1 MDSTVDNQAGGAPR
15 LSSDRFEAA
24 LAAAPIVVF
33 NQDCELRYTWIGN
46 PALGLTTEEALGRT
60 DEELLGTEAA
70 RPLVEIKRRVLAS
83 GLGERREIHV
93 VRNGQSGWFDL
104 TVGPLRDL
112 AGRISGVTCVAV
124 DISARKQAEAALRES
139 EAVKRQAL
147 ESSPDAVFAIDRE
160 YRLLFNNRRH
170 QRALI
175 DSGGHP
181 LEIGDNILLPAYP
194 REWRERWRTAYDR
207 ALRGEE
213 LRLEWEWMP
222 PDQRPQAIE
231 NSLTPLRDAGGTIVG
246 VLVIGR
252 DIAERKRLERERAA
266 VLARLAEVEEQERH
280 RLARELHDQTAQR
293 LVALAVELKNLETH
307 LAAGRDPVGRVRS
320 LRQSVDDLQQQVR
333 RIAWNLR
340 AGEVVQG
347 GLAVALR
354 AYADEWSERVQV
366 PVDCECRGL
375 GGRRL
380 PALLEGTLYR
390 VAQEALANVERHAAA
405 RHVSVLVEREAAQV
419 RLTVEDDGLGFDVDR
434 VEQAPEAAQR
444 LGLLGM
450 KERVALAGGTL
461 VLESAPGAGA
471 TILVRIPLAAGDD
484 S

>member
-1 MDSTVDNQAGGAPR
+1 MDTTVDTQADRALRPSG
-15 LSSDRFEAA
+15 DRFQAA
-24 LAAAPIVVF
+24 LAAAPIVLF
-33 NQDCELRYTWIGN
+33 NQDCDLRYTWVGN

-60 DEELLGTEAA
+60 DEELLGAEAA

-83 GLGERREIHV
+83 GQGERQEIHV
-93 VRNGQSGWFDL
+93 RRDGQSGWFDL
-104 TVGPLRDL
+104 TVGPLRDP
-112 AGRISGVTCVAV
+112 AGEISGITCVAV
-124 DISARKQAEAALRES
+124 DITARKQAEAALQES
-139 EAVKRQAL
+139 EAVRRQAL

-170 QRALI
+170 QRALT

-181 LEIGDNILLPAYP
+181 LQMGDNVLLPAYP
-194 REWRERWRTAYDR
+194 SEWRERWRTVFDR

-213 LRLEWEWMP
+213 LRLEWEWTT

-231 NSLTPLRDAGGTIVG
+231 NSLTPLRDASGAIVG

-252 DIAERKRLERERAA
+252 DIAERKHLERERAA
-266 VLARLAEVEEQERH
+266 ALARLAVVEEEERH
-280 RLARELHDQTAQR
+280 RLSRELHDQTSQR

-307 LAAGRDPVGRVRS
+307 LAAGRTPVGRVRS
-320 LRQSVDDLQQQVR
+320 LRQAVDDLQQQVR
-333 RIAWNLR
+333 RIAWDLR

-354 AYADEWSERVQV
+354 AYVDEWSERVQV
-366 PVDCECRGL
+366 PVDFECRGL

-380 PALLEGTLYR
+380 PVLYEGTLYR
-390 VAQEALANVERHAAA
+390 VAQEALANVARHAAA
-405 RHVSVLVEREAAQV
+405 RHVSVLVEREAEQL
-419 RLTVEDDGLGFDVDR
+419 RLTVEDDGQGFDVDL
-434 VEQAPEAAQR
+434 VEQAPEATQR

-450 KERVALAGGTL
+450 KERVALLGGTV

-471 TILVRIPLAAGDD
+471 TILVRIPLAAGGDA
-484 S
+484 